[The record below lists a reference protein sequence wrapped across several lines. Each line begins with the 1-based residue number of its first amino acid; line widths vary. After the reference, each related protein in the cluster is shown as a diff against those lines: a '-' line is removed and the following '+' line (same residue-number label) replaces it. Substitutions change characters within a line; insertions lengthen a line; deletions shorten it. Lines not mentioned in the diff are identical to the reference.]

1 MIRVPLLRT
10 GLAGEAGTAFRPP
23 DPTDPAHR
31 IAIPCCAECCA
42 PTGQLSERPLT
53 LTNLL
58 HKRLRLLA
66 IGARSAS
73 DAVAVT
79 EERDPGADRRASAGW
94 RGRADRPRP
103 HRHPRLGLRTSA
115 GEGPR
120 RPGQPDAV
128 SARRPGLGA
137 ARPRHPAGGPRGP
150 GGGGGRGPAAAAA
163 RHLRDTTWP
172 ACPHHRQHPLWLGN
186 TTVAGPRGAA
196 RAMMRRSARWG
207 TAGAAG

>member
-79 EERDPGADRRASAGW
+79 EERDRGADRRASAGW
-94 RGRADRPRP
+94 CGRGDRP
-103 HRHPRLGLRTSA
+103 A
-115 GEGPR
+115 GALP
-120 RPGQPDAV
+120 
-128 SARRPGLGA
+128 
-137 ARPRHPAGGPRGP
+137 ARPADPAP
-150 GGGGGRGPAAAAA
+150 
-163 RHLRDTTWP
+163 
-172 ACPHHRQHPLWLGN
+172 N
-186 TTVAGPRGAA
+186 
-196 RAMMRRSARWG
+196 
-207 TAGAAG
+207 